1 MKNFIE
7 EIRWRGMIHDE
18 MPGIND
24 HLRDLCRV
32 SYTGFDPTSDS
43 LHIGSLVP
51 IMLLAHFQRCG
62 HKPIVL
68 IGGATG
74 MIGDPSGKSSE
85 RNLLDEKT
93 LSKNQTAIKEQLSQ
107 FLNFDSK
114 QENSALILNNFEW
127 MSKFSLLEFI
137 RDIGK
142 HISVN
147 YMMSKDS
154 VKNRI
159 SSESSAGMSFTEF
172 TYQLVQGYDFL
183 HLYKNYKCTIQMGG
197 SDQWGNIT
205 TGTELIRRVD
215 SGKGYALTCP
225 LITKS
230 DGTKFGK
237 TEGGNIW
244 LDPNKTSVFKFYQ
257 YWLNT
262 SDLDAEKYIKIFTF
276 FNEKEIADFVNT
288 HKSEPHKRLLQKVLA
303 KEITIIVHSINS
315 FKQAEQASSILYS
328 KTFKQDIELIDES
341 TFLEVFEGVPL
352 VEINKAE
359 LLNGVDMTSAL
370 SSKTDFLKSNS
381 EARRA
386 IKENSISINK
396 SKIKEDYLIQNKDL
410 INNKYVIIN
419 KGKRNTYIIKFI

>member
-7 EIRWRGMIHDE
+7 EIRWRGMIHDQ
-18 MPGIND
+18 MPGIDD
-24 HLRDLCRV
+24 HLSNSCKV
-32 SYTGFDPTSDS
+32 AYTGFDPTSDS

-51 IMLLAHFQRCG
+51 IMLLAHFQRSG

-93 LSKNQTAIKEQLSQ
+93 LIKNQTAIKEQLSH
-107 FLNFDSK
+107 FLNFNSK
-114 QENSALILNNFEW
+114 EKSGALILNNFDW
-127 MSKFSLLEFI
+127 MNKFSLLEFI

-159 SSESSAGMSFTEF
+159 SSESSSGMSFTEF

-244 LDPNKTSVFKFYQ
+244 LDSNKTSIYKFYQ

-276 FNEKEIADFVNT
+276 LSEKEVSDFIT
-288 HKSEPHKRLLQKVLA
+288 AHKLEPHKRSLQKVLA
-303 KEITIIVHSINS
+303 KEITIIVHSLNS
-315 FKQAEQASSILYS
+315 FKQVEQPSTILYS
-328 KTFKQDIELIDES
+328 KSFKEDIELIDES
-341 TFLEVFEGVPL
+341 TFLDIFEGVPF
-352 VEINKAE
+352 VEINKSD
-359 LLNGVDMTSAL
+359 LLSGVDMTSAL

-381 EARRA
+381 QARRA
-386 IKENSISINK
+386 LKENSISINK
-396 SKIKEDYLIQNKDL
+396 SKVKADYLIQKKDL

-419 KGKRNTYIIKFI
+419 KGKRNTYILKFI

>member
-93 LSKNQTAIKEQLSQ
+93 LSKNQTAIKHQLSH

-114 QENSALILNNFEW
+114 EKNSALILNNFDW
-127 MSKFSLLEFI
+127 MSKFTLLEFI

-276 FNEKEIADFVNT
+276 LNEKEIADFVNK

-359 LLNGVDMTSAL
+359 LLNGVDMISAL